1 MRRSALKQRPLG
13 ASSRLGPIG
22 DDAGAMRRPVRILLL
37 VLGLLVFVA
46 ISFGLA
52 RVLSA
57 NGAEQDAIVDLLRVQ
72 ARGDAGAMIERI
84 DRCAQRPS
92 CVADARATASRLR
105 ASGKVVLVRL
115 DASTSFSLGGHDGV
129 ARVVWK
135 TPSRTTIVQ
144 CVDVHRGGD
153 VVSGLTVELRALS
166 RPIGHQA
173 ACPSAS

>member
-1 MRRSALKQRPLG
+1 
-13 ASSRLGPIG
+13 
-22 DDAGAMRRPVRILLL
+22 MRRPARILLL
-37 VLGLLVFVA
+37 VLGLLVFLA
-46 ISFGLA
+46 ISLGLA

-57 NGAEQDAIVDLLRVQ
+57 NGAEQDAILALLRVQ
-72 ARGDAGAMIERI
+72 ARGDAGAMVERI
-84 DRCAQRPS
+84 SGCSRRPS
-92 CVADARATASRLR
+92 CVADARATAAHLR
-105 ASGKVVLVRL
+105 SPGKVVLVRL

-153 VVSGLTVELRALS
+153 VLGGLTVELRALS

-173 ACPSAS
+173 PCPSGS